1 MLHARRTDL
10 ALLSLS
16 LAYFT
21 LGVGSLAMIGLVQPM
36 GRDLDAS
43 PAAIANLVSVYALAF
58 ALWAPASQVLL
69 GHLPRRTVLLWGL
82 AILSAASALGAFL
95 DNYWAI
101 LATRVAMGLGGA
113 MVGPMASAIGA
124 GLVPPG
130 QQGRALALVFSGMML
145 ATVLGVPA
153 SAWLGALLGWRA
165 VFLLIAL
172 AGVAAAVAVHRLV
185 ADRSAGVRIGPGAL
199 LKVLRAR
206 RSGLSV
212 ATTLLQMAAQFA
224 TYALIAPFLTE
235 RMGASPDWIAPM
247 LLVFGVGGIAGN
259 ILAGRL
265 SDRIG
270 ADRTVGVSLWSVA
283 LVFAVLAVAPAAIGI
298 ALPLMLLWAV
308 AGTLFQAPQQQ
319 RLVQIDP
326 AARGLLLASNA
337 AALYLGMAAGS
348 FLAGVTHHALGASAL
363 PLVSVALLGAAWWA
377 FQASRASAGSD
388 TAGSDTTG
396 GDTTGGDSGTETR
409 RA

>member
-1 MLHARRTDL
+1 MLDQRKTDL

-16 LAYFT
+16 AAYFT
-21 LGVGSLAMIGLVQPM
+21 LGVGSLAIIGLVPQM
-36 GRDLDAS
+36 ARELAAS

-69 GHLPRRTVLLWGL
+69 GHLPRRTLLLWGL
-82 AILSAASALGAFL
+82 VSMSAASALGAFL
-95 DNYWAI
+95 DDYWAI
-101 LATRVAMGLGGA
+101 LATRVAMGLGAA

-124 GLVPPG
+124 GLAPPE

-145 ATVLGVPA
+145 ATVVGVPA

-172 AGVAAAVAVHRLV
+172 AGLVAALTVRLLV
-185 ADRSAGVRIGPGAL
+185 ADRSGGLRIGPRAL
-199 LKVLRAR
+199 LQLLRAR

-212 ATTLLQMAAQFA
+212 VTTLLQMAAQFA
-224 TYALIAPFLTE
+224 TYALIAPFLVE
-235 RMGASPDWIAPM
+235 RIGADPGWIAPT
-247 LLVFGVGGIAGN
+247 LLIFGVGGIVGN

-270 ADRTVGVSLWSVA
+270 ADRTVGLSLWSVA
-283 LVFAVLAVAPAAIGI
+283 LVFAVLALAPAAIVV
-298 ALPLMLLWAV
+298 ALPLMLLWAI

-337 AALYLGMAAGS
+337 AALYLGMASGS
-348 FLAGVTHHALGASAL
+348 FLAGVAHRGFGAGAL
-363 PLVSVALLGAAWWA
+363 PVLSCALLGAAWWA
-377 FQASRASAGSD
+377 FQASRV
-388 TAGSDTTG
+388 
-396 GDTTGGDSGTETR
+396 
-409 RA
+409 RAR